1 MLGANAT
8 LCLFSPYCPRV
19 RVQVL
24 KYCQLSEGPELF
36 EGTVA
41 LLETFFECKISND
54 YQDKT
59 GPTDA
64 DTASRA
70 PRPAARPRE
79 ISPRPT
85 LPTTVPYGAAKRRT
99 VRKSHQNPGHWC
111 TRDPRVPSA

>member
-41 LLETFFECKISND
+41 LPYRPDALFETILQALIS
-54 YQDKT
+54 Y
-59 GPTDA
+59 
-64 DTASRA
+64 S
-70 PRPAARPRE
+70 
-79 ISPRPT
+79 
-85 LPTTVPYGAAKRRT
+85 
-99 VRKSHQNPGHWC
+99 
-111 TRDPRVPSA
+111 